1 VSSNTTTEDSDSTSF
16 SAVSPSPT
24 VSPWCSQN
32 GGGCTGLSDI
42 ALLKEEERKKKE
54 VAEEKERKKEE
65 QKRKR
70 EGKVEAS
77 RHKKAEKDEARKK
90 KAVEKEEVKKHKEVE
105 KEEKL
110 RKASGQP
117 AALK

>member
-1 VSSNTTTEDSDSTSF
+1 M
-16 SAVSPSPT
+16 
-24 VSPWCSQN
+24 
-32 GGGCTGLSDI
+32 I
-42 ALLKEEERKKKE
+42 ASEFLCALMGYG
-54 VAEEKERKKEE
+54 
-65 QKRKR
+65 QRKR
-70 EGKVEAS
+70 EEKAEAS

-90 KAVEKEEVKKHKEVE
+90 KAVEKEEAKKHKEVE